1 MTSSWQSGFQ
11 FFFFGYW
18 ILKGFWIFLLFLFA
32 IQGGLVSPRTSL
44 SVFSLTRTLAT
55 EAKQA
60 TGKKSPAAAAAA
72 APPPAA
78 AAVKAVEP
86 AKAKEAKKEKAPK
99 ELGEKREPKVPLP
112 WSQAETIRLL
122 RLAESFGEQ
131 KKQICCLGGKPHG
144 CIPLLFVQSNG
155 PSPATLRRC
164 PSSRSPLSPLGMRW
178 PSIFLAGPSRSA
190 GWT

>member
-1 MTSSWQSGFQ
+1 M
-11 FFFFGYW
+11 
-18 ILKGFWIFLLFLFA
+18 LKGFWIFLLFLFA

-60 TGKKSPAAAAAA
+60 TGKKSPAAA
-72 APPPAA
+72 PPPAA

-99 ELGEKREPKVPLP
+99 ELGEKREPKVLLP

-131 KKQICCLGGKPHG
+131 KKQICCLGGAILMAISPFF
-144 CIPLLFVQSNG
+144 CAEQWAITRD
-155 PSPATLRRC
+155 PSPL